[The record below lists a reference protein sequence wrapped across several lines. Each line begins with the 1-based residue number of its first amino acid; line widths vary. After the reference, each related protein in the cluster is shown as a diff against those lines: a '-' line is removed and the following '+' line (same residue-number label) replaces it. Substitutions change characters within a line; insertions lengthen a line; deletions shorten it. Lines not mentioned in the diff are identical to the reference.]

1 MAHKGKDVAGV
12 EELGKILDVAMAHV
26 PSGSFAEGDHIGD
39 DGLIVCGKCGTPKQ
53 CRVESPFHEE
63 PMIVR
68 CMCACE
74 EREEAE
80 RAARAQAEQA
90 AAWADAMRDECFE
103 SADFLRTCTF
113 EADDRANP
121 QVSTA
126 CERYADTFSQNDRYG
141 LILHGGVGTGKSFMA
156 AAIANR
162 VIDHGFT
169 ALQTDIG
176 SIATAMESSFEKRKA
191 TLKRIL
197 GYDLLVIDD
206 IGAQRSTE
214 YMMQHV
220 YSVIDGRYR
229 QGRPMVITTNL
240 DFAGLSGG
248 LASGPWG
255 RIFDRISEVCYPV
268 EFAGK
273 SRRRVKSVEMRKA
286 MRSRLGL

>member
-240 DFAGLSGG
+240 DFEGLSGG

-273 SRRRVKSVEMRKA
+273 SRRRVKSVETRKA

>member
-12 EELGKILDVAMAHV
+12 EELGKVLDVAMAHV

-53 CRVESPFHEE
+53 CRVESPFHDE

-121 QVSTA
+121 QVT
-126 CERYADTFSQNDRYG
+126 
-141 LILHGGVGTGKSFMA
+141 
-156 AAIANR
+156 
-162 VIDHGFT
+162 
-169 ALQTDIG
+169 
-176 SIATAMESSFEKRKA
+176 
-191 TLKRIL
+191 
-197 GYDLLVIDD
+197 
-206 IGAQRSTE
+206 
-214 YMMQHV
+214 
-220 YSVIDGRYR
+220 
-229 QGRPMVITTNL
+229 
-240 DFAGLSGG
+240 
-248 LASGPWG
+248 
-255 RIFDRISEVCYPV
+255 
-268 EFAGK
+268 
-273 SRRRVKSVEMRKA
+273 
-286 MRSRLGL
+286 